1 MTIETKYNIGDEVW
15 FMFRN
20 KAIHT
25 NIVSIKIKVKNYT
38 QCGMI
43 RMEIGTAYEAFTP
56 YDDILEIAESLLF
69 PTKEEL
75 LKSL

>member
-1 MTIETKYNIGDEVW
+1 MY
-15 FMFRN
+15 RN
-20 KAIHT
+20 KAIQT
-25 NIVSIKIKVKNYT
+25 NIVSIKIKIKNYT

-43 RMEIGTAYEAFTP
+43 RMEIDTAYEAFTP
-56 YDDILEIAESLLF
+56 DDDMIEIEEGLLF